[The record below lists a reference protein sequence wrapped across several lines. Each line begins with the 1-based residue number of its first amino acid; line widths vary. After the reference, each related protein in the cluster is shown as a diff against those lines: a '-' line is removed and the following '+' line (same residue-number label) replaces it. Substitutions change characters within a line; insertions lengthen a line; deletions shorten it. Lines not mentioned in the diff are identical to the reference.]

1 MHQHAPPFQAYVQQI
16 TGRAPVWLPWTGGT
30 LLGYL
35 EQRYVPALAMV
46 GIPCVQG
53 LRQWRANR
61 LAHRWVRTFQRTIR
75 EEDMALQMA
84 RIRAWKDVP
93 TFWLTSCPELQDSP
107 HPRATM
113 KA

>member
-1 MHQHAPPFQAYVQQI
+1 MLMQGFALSSVGFGIVLLMQADKNTYV
-16 TGRAPVWLPWTGGT
+16 
-30 LLGYL
+30 
-35 EQRYVPALAMV
+35 YVPALAMV

-61 LAHRWVRTFQRTIR
+61 LARRWVRTFQRTIR
-75 EEDMALQMA
+75 EEDMARQMA

-107 HPRATM
+107 HSRATM

>member
-1 MHQHAPPFQAYVQQI
+1 MRLLRASLNAMLMQGFASVSVGFGIFLLMQADNTYV
-16 TGRAPVWLPWTGGT
+16 
-30 LLGYL
+30 
-35 EQRYVPALAMV
+35 YVPALAMV

-84 RIRAWKDVP
+84 RIRAWNDVP
-93 TFWLTSCPELQDSP
+93 TFWLISCPELQDSS

-113 KA
+113 NA